1 MFITIRYIITISY
14 NPTERI
20 IQIYLIYID
29 IIMSTYYL
37 FYDSK
42 ILNRYYTIKVITYIS
57 YKWYIRI

>member
-14 NPTERI
+14 NPIERI

-37 FYDSK
+37 LYDSK